1 MALVLGSEVTKADN
15 GELDTLPVASDCE
28 PETDIEDSAVPV
40 CEVPIS
46 EVTWEGTVDLPRVSG
61 PVTVTEDV
69 TGELPAVYVVSD
81 SVGRPVAAFSVV
93 FPVEVAARLGKGG

>member
-28 PETDIEDSAVPV
+28 PETDIEDSAVLV

-46 EVTWEGTVDLPRVSG
+46 EVTWEGTVDLS
-61 PVTVTEDV
+61 
-69 TGELPAVYVVSD
+69 
-81 SVGRPVAAFSVV
+81 
-93 FPVEVAARLGKGG
+93 